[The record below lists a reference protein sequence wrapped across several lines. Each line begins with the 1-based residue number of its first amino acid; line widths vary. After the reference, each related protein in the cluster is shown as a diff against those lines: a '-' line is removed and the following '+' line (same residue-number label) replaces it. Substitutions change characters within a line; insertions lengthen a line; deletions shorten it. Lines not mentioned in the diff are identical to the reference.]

1 LIAYRRALYTGG
13 KLIVRLKLISQQ
25 HFCIY
30 DEQDKL
36 ILDVEFGERIW
47 PLANGDKL
55 ELASDIVDAVQR
67 LINKIEKP
75 QQMALIK

>member
-1 LIAYRRALYTGG
+1 MSDQR
-13 KLIVRLKLISQQ
+13 
-25 HFCIY
+25 FCIY
-30 DEQDKL
+30 DEQDRL

-75 QQMALIK
+75 QQMELIK